1 MKSFLLALTFALAGS
16 VGFVSLAKAA
26 GPACVPPDAALF
38 NAQAAAQD
46 ARGVAIRLS
55 GDQAEDFLDYI
66 NDDVGRHTDYW
77 GNGVIVGRFPALG
90 YDSVA
95 IVDDGCVDETKL
107 INSTRRPPISPF
119 KRRAL
124 HSIEAAASAA

>member
-66 NDDVGRHTDYW
+66 NDDVG
-77 GNGVIVGRFPALG
+77 PAYRLLG
-90 YDSVA
+90 KR
-95 IVDDGCVDETKL
+95 GH
-107 INSTRRPPISPF
+107 
-119 KRRAL
+119 RRAL
-124 HSIEAAASAA
+124 SRAWL